1 MKITIINPS
10 PDEEEEIIIK
20 CRVLTDDINHLICKL
35 KNGDRKITGYDFRI
49 FFILRQRTIRF
60 LPMDKRMFMKLKKN
74 CIS

>member
-35 KNGDRKITGYDFRI
+35 KNGDRKITGYVQKELLFWHFRI
-49 FFILRQRTIRF
+49 FLF
-60 LPMDKRMFMKLKKN
+60 
-74 CIS
+74 